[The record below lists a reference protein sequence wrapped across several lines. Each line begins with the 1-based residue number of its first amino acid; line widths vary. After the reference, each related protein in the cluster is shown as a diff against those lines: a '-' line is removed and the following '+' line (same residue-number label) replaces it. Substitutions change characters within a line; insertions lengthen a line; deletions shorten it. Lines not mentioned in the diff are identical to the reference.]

1 MKKKAILLLVAMTML
16 LAAGRVM
23 AQSGYEARGS
33 GGWGAGLPYGRL
45 FDVGTSQNLQGEV
58 VWVKR
63 LLPEE
68 GMADGLHLLL
78 RTRDEAISVHL
89 GPLWYLERQDFG
101 VTAGDR
107 VEVAGSRVTYEGQPA
122 LLAAEVKKADKVLL
136 LREPNGFPRWS
147 AWQRR

>member
-1 MKKKAILLLVAMTML
+1 MLL
-16 LAAGRVM
+16 LAAGSAM

-45 FDVGTSQNLQGEV
+45 YDEGMRQSLEGDV

-63 LLPEE
+63 LQPGE

-78 RTRDEAISVHL
+78 RTREETISVHL

-101 VTAGDR
+101 LAAGDR

-122 LLAAEVKKADKVLL
+122 LLAAVVKKADKVLL
-136 LREPNGFPRWS
+136 LREANGFPRWS